1 MAELQTRLERL
12 MLRLDRMGMRV
23 EQAFVDAMQALRDED
38 PEAGQAVEIG
48 DSVIDREEVEIEQE
62 CVRLLALYEPKAID
76 LRTICTVIKVNSDLE
91 RIADLATSI
100 GKQVKHV
107 VDGHVDLQANEAF
120 THLWQEVRQQLGT
133 TVRMLAFTDAGTAQS
148 VIEGDYVIDADY
160 RRFVRSVLDT
170 EPERPASPEEVLTV
184 INVGRALER
193 VGDLCTNIAEDII
206 FLQTG
211 DIVRHAAAFGP
222 GSGERD

>member
-23 EQAFVDAMQALRDED
+23 EQAFVDAMQALCEGD

-107 VDGHVDLQANEAF
+107 VDSQVDLRNSESF
-120 THLWQEVRQQLGT
+120 NHLWQEVRQQLGI

-170 EPERPASPEEVLTV
+170 DSGRPASPEEVLTV

-211 DIVRHAAAFGP
+211 DIVRHAAAFGQ
-222 GSGERD
+222 GSGESD

>member
-23 EQAFVDAMQALRDED
+23 EQAFVDAMEALRDTD
-38 PEAGQAVEIG
+38 VAAGQAVEVG
-48 DSVIDREEVEIEQE
+48 DSAIDREEVEIEQE

-100 GKQVKHV
+100 GKQVRHV
-107 VDGHVDLQANEAF
+107 IDNEVNLPASEPF
-120 THLWQEVRQQLGT
+120 SHLSQEVRRQLGT
-133 TVRMLAFTDAGTAQS
+133 TVRMLAFTDARTAEG

-160 RRFVRSVLDT
+160 RRFVRSVLDSQSHQ
-170 EPERPASPEEVLTV
+170 AVSPEAILTF

-193 VGDLCTNIAEDII
+193 IGDLCTNIAEDII

-211 DIVRHAAAFGP
+211 DIVRHAAAFSP
-222 GSGERD
+222 GAGENE